1 MLCRRHEA
9 YNDMVTLMCRSM
21 DAPLAPK
28 LLGGVVGRALAE
40 GVLPAAALT
49 ELASPIESA
58 EPRRAFV
65 VESLTQVKVRSA
77 GWNIHVCRRA
87 LLQQTV

>member
-1 MLCRRHEA
+1 
-9 YNDMVTLMCRSM
+9 M

-58 EPRRAFV
+58 EPRRSFI
-65 VESLTQVKVRSA
+65 VESLAQVKVRSKSRN
-77 GWNIHVCRRA
+77 GRVSGLA
-87 LLQQTV
+87 LLQLTAVCDDP